1 MTAWVDVVRGS
12 VREVHSYALLL
23 TGRDAEA
30 AQGLVRTGYATLA
43 EAYRLHTEVDAPAR
57 AVRRVVRRRWIE
69 HLAGVAPQRKAHN
82 GGSRLLADLP
92 AHVRTIVVLKAIDGM
107 PSERVARETG
117 VEMVDIDRLYE
128 QSLTWLGVDAVG
140 VADAGREWIRAH
152 VGEILDPPPSLVE
165 QLVTEF
171 QPASERPDRSS
182 LVATYAVGV
191 GELDATPPRGRT
203 SFLADPTADV
213 VGVDADDGDNAA
225 GEASGGAAT
234 DVDPEAEPE
243 VQQAPTATS
252 EPPSTA
258 DDSGETRR
266 RRGLRRLLAL
276 R

>member
-1 MTAWVDVVRGS
+1 M
-12 VREVHSYALLL
+12 LLA
-23 TGRDAEA
+23 GRDTDA
-30 AQGLVRTGYATLA
+30 ADGLVRTGYATLA
-43 EAYRLHTEVDAPAR
+43 EAHRLNADVDSPGR

-107 PSERVARETG
+107 PSDRVARETG
-117 VEMVDIDRLYE
+117 VAVADVDRLYE
-128 QSLTWLGVDAVG
+128 QSLAWLGVEGD
-140 VADAGREWIRAH
+140 VAADPGREWVRAH

-171 QPASERPDRSS
+171 QPAAERPKETSMI
-182 LVATYAVGV
+182 ATYAVGV

-203 SFLADPTADV
+203 SFLVDPTAEV
-213 VGVDADDGDNAA
+213 VRVDEEPSDEEPSDAASSDAAD
-225 GEASGGAAT
+225 T
-234 DVDPEAEPE
+234 EPAL
-243 VQQAPTATS
+243 APHS
-252 EPPSTA
+252 EPNG